1 MLAGT
6 RQFEQTWFQREGDL
20 EQWVKCWKSGLL
32 KPHKMGS
39 SFVIAALS
47 FNIRTYNNEK
57 CHDFM
62 MGKIINFLSQHPHH
76 ASLNFGKM
84 VPIFFFLYIF
94 FLS

>member
-1 MLAGT
+1 MLE
-6 RQFEQTWFQREGDL
+6 RWFTQAT
-20 EQWVKCWKSGLL
+20 QMV
-32 KPHKMGS
+32 S

-47 FNIRTYNNEK
+47 FNSRTYNNEK

-62 MGKIINFLSQHPHH
+62 VGTIINFLSEHPHY

-94 FLS
+94 S